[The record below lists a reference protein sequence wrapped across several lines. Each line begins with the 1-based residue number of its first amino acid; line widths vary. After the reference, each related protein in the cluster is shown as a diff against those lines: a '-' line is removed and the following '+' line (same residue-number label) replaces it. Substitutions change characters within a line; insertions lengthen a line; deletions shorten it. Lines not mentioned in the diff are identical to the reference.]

1 MTSRAPKLI
10 NKKKNFK
17 KRTRDKQPPKPNAWA
32 VALEQ
37 YFLDDRFPA
46 RAKQQLLDS
55 IEETLD
61 APDASPMHY
70 TVEERD
76 TIFDAHDAG
85 RKRVGLACSS
95 V

>member
-17 KRTRDKQPPKPNAWA
+17 KRTRDKPPNPNAWA

-37 YFLDDRFPA
+37 YFLDNRFPA

-55 IEETLD
+55 IENTLD
-61 APDASPMHY
+61 APDASPVHY

-76 TIFDAHDAG
+76 TIFNAHDAG
-85 RKRVGLACSS
+85 LKRVGLACSS